1 MATIARAPSIT
12 FETLK
17 VPKLHDILPI
27 FENSDVFRQLQFD
40 HTLVAADITK
50 DGLWQPL
57 LDNIVTTVYDC
68 LVTKKSMLAT
78 KQKVLTRRLEEVL
91 VSFVDDNHGD
101 FKASAESRLPGYM
114 RGVIRLHATN
124 FIRVTKRK
132 MCHNITDGG
141 SQVRVIVRY
150 AFETD
155 LDTLWGEDRIRQ
167 SGRESIYYITGWLLR
182 VALKV
187 AKRSK
192 K

>member
-27 FENSDVFRQLQFD
+27 FEKSDVFRQLQFD
-40 HTLVAADITK
+40 HTLVVAVITK
-50 DGLWQPL
+50 DSLWQPL
-57 LDNIVTTVYDC
+57 LDDIVTTVYDC
-68 LVTKKSMLAT
+68 LVTKKSMLAS

-91 VSFVDDNHGD
+91 VSFVDGNHGVFGSSSD
-101 FKASAESRLPGYM
+101 IQLPGYM

-124 FIRVTKRK
+124 FIRITKRE

-141 SQVRVIVRY
+141 TQVRAIVRY

-155 LDTLWGEDRIRQ
+155 LNSLWGED
-167 SGRESIYYITGWLLR
+167 SM
-182 VALKV
+182 
-187 AKRSK
+187 
-192 K
+192 